1 MAKISVIIPCYKA
14 EEYIE
19 KCLRS
24 LEVQTFRDFDV
35 ILVDDCSPDDTERVV
50 AAYGETSAL
59 EITYLKNEKNSGPAV
74 SRNNAIAA
82 STAEYVCFCDSD
94 DWYDADY
101 LEKMAAA
108 AQQNAADMVICGY
121 KVAFSDGEKL
131 THTLAL
137 QEGKV
142 EKRKALTAR
151 VDSLCVLMVKREIAR
166 SVPLPDLRNGEDMAV
181 TPVWMLKSACI
192 AAIPDGGYNY
202 LLRGDSLSNKF
213 HLGISDSIEKS
224 FAYTM
229 EFYEETYREELEF
242 LGVRNLIYGALLN
255 LFKCGWHPQRAKE
268 TLERF
273 EKTFPQWK
281 KNRYIDSMP
290 IFKRLF
296 VKSAAARVLCVTYLL
311 AKVHGFLT
319 R

>member
-14 EEYIE
+14 AEYIE

-59 EITYLKNEKNSGPAV
+59 EIAYLKNEKNSGPAV

-101 LEKMAAA
+101 LEKMVAA
-108 AQQNAADMVICGY
+108 AQGNAADMVICGY
-121 KVAFSDGEKL
+121 KVVLADGRTIE
-131 THTLAL
+131 HPVNWS
-137 QEGKV
+137 QGEP
-142 EKRKALTAR
+142 ERKAVLTAPIDALWS
-151 VDSLCVLMVKREIAR
+151 VMVRREIAAR
-166 SVPLPDLRNGEDMAV
+166 YPLPNLRNGEDMAV
-181 TPVWMLKSACI
+181 IPVWTMRSRSFGI
-192 AAIPDGGYNY
+192 VPDGIYNY
-202 LLRGDSLSNKF
+202 LLRGDSLSNKSN
-213 HLGISDSIEKS
+213 LGISDSIEKS
-224 FAYTM
+224 FAHTM
-229 EFYEETYREELEF
+229 EFYEETYKEEMEF
-242 LGVRNLIYGALLN
+242 LGIRNLVYGALLN

-273 EKTFPQWK
+273 EKSFPQWK
-281 KNRYIDSMP
+281 KNRYIGSMP
-290 IFKRLF
+290 IFKRVF

-311 AKVHGFLT
+311 AKVHGFLAK
-319 R
+319 